1 MKLVFLGASE
11 MTKMNNHSWLLH
23 IFKVSNR
30 STQQFAAAMIG
41 SSPMLTVHTATSG
54 PDHYVFVDAPDE
66 EQAHLA
72 YELLMS
78 ADSDSVLLH
87 TARGPAEP
95 AVLRGAQ
102 VIPLPVRHQED
113 LVG

>member
-1 MKLVFLGASE
+1 
-11 MTKMNNHSWLLH
+11 MNEHSWLLH

-30 STQQFAAAMIG
+30 YTQQLAVAMIG
-41 SSPMLTVHTATSG
+41 SSPTLTAHTATSG
-54 PDHYVFVDAPDE
+54 SDYYVFVDAPDE
-66 EQAHLA
+66 EQAQLA
-72 YELLMS
+72 HELLLC

-95 AVLRGAQ
+95 VASGAAQ
-102 VIPLPVRHQED
+102 VIPLPVRQQED

>member
-1 MKLVFLGASE
+1 
-11 MTKMNNHSWLLH
+11 MNDHAWLLH

-30 STQQFAAAMIG
+30 STQQLAAAMIG
-41 SSPMLTVHTATSG
+41 SSPTLTAHTATSG
-54 PDHYVFVDAPDE
+54 SDHYVFVDAPDE

-72 YELLMS
+72 YELLMR

-95 AVLRGAQ
+95 VASRVAQ
-102 VIPLPVRHQED
+102 VIPLPARHQED